1 MIREKSNWKPQED
14 KSTDAEH
21 RGGMTRSSNELS
33 ERTGSKGVMLFSVI
47 QRPTRNGM
55 NRMDKAKSY
64 RIPKQ
69 LVWEAYKLVKANKGS
84 AGVDKE
90 TIADFERDL
99 KRNLYKVWNR
109 MSSGS
114 YIPPPVRVVEIP
126 KGDGGKRKL
135 GIPTVADRVAQTVC
149 SRVLEKE
156 VEPIFHTD
164 SYAYRP
170 GKTALE
176 AVGKARERCWR
187 QRWVLDL
194 DIKGFFDTID
204 HELML
209 KAVRKHT
216 KEKWVI
222 LYVERWLKAKAQLPT
237 GAQTD
242 RDQGTPQGGVVS
254 PILANL
260 FLHYAFDKW
269 MQRNYPEVLF
279 ERYADDIIVHC
290 SSEQQA
296 EELRSRIAGRLGEC
310 KLQLHPDKTKVV
322 YCNNGDRM
330 KMSINGAFDF
340 LGYTFRLRQ
349 VRTKQGKMRLGFLPA
364 VSDKA
369 TKAIRQQIREWQI
382 HRRIGQTLESIAE
395 YVNPRLRGWANYYG
409 KFYGSELSKT
419 LKLFNFVLMRWAMN
433 KFRRFRVKPRKTA
446 WWLKGIAQRQP
457 TLFYHWQMGL
467 LPAIKQ

>member
-1 MIREKSNWKPQED
+1 
-14 KSTDAEH
+14 
-21 RGGMTRSSNELS
+21 
-33 ERTGSKGVMLFSVI
+33 
-47 QRPTRNGM
+47 
-55 NRMDKAKSY
+55 MDKAKSY

-69 LVWEAYKLVKANKGS
+69 LVWEAFKLVKANKGS
-84 AGVDKE
+84 AGVDAE

-109 MSSGS
+109 MSAGS
-114 YIPPPVRVVEIP
+114 YMPPPVRVVEIP

-149 SRVLEKE
+149 KRVLEKE
-156 VEPIFHTD
+156 IELIFHTD

-170 GKTALE
+170 NKTALE

-187 QRWVLDL
+187 LRWVLDL
-194 DIKGFFDTID
+194 DIKGFFDAID
-204 HELML
+204 HELMM

-242 RDQGTPQGGVVS
+242 RDKGTPQGGVVS

-260 FLHYAFDKW
+260 FLHYAFDMW
-269 MQRNYPEVLF
+269 MQRNYPGVPF
-279 ERYADDIIVHC
+279 ERYADDIIAHC
-290 SSEQQA
+290 SSEQEA
-296 EELRSRIAGRLGEC
+296 EELRSRIAERLGEC

-322 YCNNGDRM
+322 YCNNGDG
-330 KMSINGAFDF
+330 KKGHNNGAFDF
-340 LGYTFRLRQ
+340 LGYTFRPRRI
-349 VRTKQGKMRLGFLPA
+349 RTKQGKMCLGFLPA

-369 TKAIRQQIREWQI
+369 AKAIRQEIREWQV
-382 HRRIGQTLESIAE
+382 HRRTGQTLESIAD

-409 KFYGSELSKT
+409 KFYGSKLRYT
-419 LKLFNFVLMRWAMN
+419 LGMFNFVLMRWAMN
-433 KFRRFRVKPRKTA
+433 KFRRLRARPRRA
-446 WWLKGIAQRQP
+446 VRWLKGIAQRQP
-457 TLFYHWQMGL
+457 NLFHHWQMGV
-467 LPAIKQ
+467 LPSIEQ